1 MDKAITHEPHV
12 EGSYFRRTYQSDYTH
27 GFNNPVGWVRFF
39 CKAKKRNPT
48 RMCHQMLGYVIALR
62 LII

>member
-27 GFNNPVGWVRFF
+27 GFNIGI
-39 CKAKKRNPT
+39 
-48 RMCHQMLGYVIALR
+48 GYQFY
-62 LII
+62 

>member
-1 MDKAITHEPHV
+1 ML
-12 EGSYFRRTYQSDYTH
+12 RTTLLTLIYA
-27 GFNNPVGWVRFF
+27 VGWVRFF

-62 LII
+62 LIIYTK